1 MSLARLSAR
10 TDYVDEVY
18 KTLLDAISDGTL
30 PPGSRVKQEDIA
42 EQLNVSRSPVLQAL
56 RLLKKDG
63 LLEEAPGR
71 GLVVVRLDPVRI
83 GHLYHV
89 RGALDALAARLAA
102 EHCAELP
109 PALIETG
116 RAAAAG
122 SDVKA
127 MIDADEAFHHA
138 IYEASGNPL
147 ILESAALHWIHL
159 RRVMGAVLQQGTVR
173 ASVWDEHEAILK
185 AIRQGQPDE
194 AATLSNR
201 HTDMARATLLSSLQ
215 QTLQPPPRLAA

>member
-102 EHCAELP
+102 EHRAELP

-194 AATLSNR
+194 AAALSNR

-215 QTLQPPPRLAA
+215 QALQPPPRLAA

>member
-1 MSLARLSAR
+1 M
-10 TDYVDEVY
+10 
-18 KTLLDAISDGTL
+18 
-30 PPGSRVKQEDIA
+30 
-42 EQLNVSRSPVLQAL
+42 
-56 RLLKKDG
+56 
-63 LLEEAPGR
+63 
-71 GLVVVRLDPVRI
+71 
-83 GHLYHV
+83 

-159 RRVMGAVLQQGTVR
+159 RRVMGAVLQQGASR
-173 ASVWDEHEAILK
+173 ASVWDEHEAIRS
-185 AIRQGQPDE
+185 AIAQGQPDE
-194 AATLSNR
+194 AAALSQR
-201 HTDMARATLLSSLQ
+201 HTELARTSLLSSLEQ
-215 QTLQPPPRLAA
+215 SLQPPPRLAA